1 MTEAEA
7 IVQRQLEAYNRR
19 DLDAF
24 LACYADDA
32 RLWRAPAT
40 LTESGR
46 EALRAR
52 YQRRFEGAPALH
64 ATILQR
70 IVLGR
75 FVVDHERVTGVP
87 KASSR
92 PSSPTRSSAG
102 ASSTPGSSRPRES
115 LRNLTARASLA

>member
-52 YQRRFEGAPALH
+52 YQRRLDGAPALH

-87 KASSR
+87 EGLLETVVTYEVVGGRIVNAWFL
-92 PSSPTRSSAG
+92 PP
-102 ASSTPGSSRPRES
+102 
-115 LRNLTARASLA
+115 